1 MKIYKLKKYEIDFDL
16 IKFENFLEQIK
27 DNDQNFSQS
36 LSPIWRKV
44 LFNYKLQNDVT
55 KLEINE
61 LIDKY
66 SSYFQ
71 NGLSDGACAGLRMQ
85 NLLYYIKY
93 LFRELYRARVV
104 KKLINE
110 KCYEDISLEKLPLCR
125 NAFTGEIWMLK
136 IHDLDIPVEICDHLF
151 FLIKIY
157 DDLKSLSA
165 EGKTFIFIGDGSGFL
180 SNLILN
186 IFPVKKAIFVDLPQ
200 FLIRQYIVNN
210 KFIEKIKFYT
220 PPQFN
225 KIDLGNYIIINQDS
239 FPEIPKQDFINY
251 VSNTSVKYVSKI
263 FSYNQKPLDKYH
275 INWSKILL
283 DNSWNLVSHQI
294 SKTRKKY
301 FIEIYSRS

>member
-104 KKLINE
+104 
-110 KCYEDISLEKLPLCR
+110 
-125 NAFTGEIWMLK
+125 
-136 IHDLDIPVEICDHLF
+136 
-151 FLIKIY
+151 
-157 DDLKSLSA
+157 
-165 EGKTFIFIGDGSGFL
+165 
-180 SNLILN
+180 
-186 IFPVKKAIFVDLPQ
+186 
-200 FLIRQYIVNN
+200 N
-210 KFIEKIKFYT
+210 K
-220 PPQFN
+220 
-225 KIDLGNYIIINQDS
+225 
-239 FPEIPKQDFINY
+239 
-251 VSNTSVKYVSKI
+251 
-263 FSYNQKPLDKYH
+263 
-275 INWSKILL
+275 
-283 DNSWNLVSHQI
+283 
-294 SKTRKKY
+294 
-301 FIEIYSRS
+301 